1 MNRPCRAA
9 AWLLAALLAAVP
21 FAGCAAPS
29 SGGKPPSARSE
40 PMEISVAFWDLAEN
54 MMQDDPALRLLEQRL
69 NISIKPIPIK
79 IENYMQQI
87 QMWASTGQ
95 LPDVFSVDAVN
106 SQYYRSWR
114 DRGVIKPIPDD
125 LSAYP
130 HLQQYLSL
138 PGVDGLKDDGRLYF
152 IPRQTYDST
161 DYNVLDRIVVYRWD
175 LARQAGIDK
184 EPETWEEFRTMLKA
198 IVDRDPENKNV
209 QGLTAIGNLL
219 IGGLFWLYSSPAATS
234 DGSGSDFKWIKE
246 DGRYIPAVFSKH
258 SIESLKLLREFYD
271 SGLIDPDLPVT
282 RGEMARDKFAEGKAA
297 ALILAGG
304 AQNLDVS
311 IYKERWL
318 KLHPE
323 DTDTDFYNKVKL
335 LKPLPAIDGNRY
347 HAVFKTFWSESYVSA
362 KVDDRKMARIL
373 ELFDYMNSDE
383 FKEMR
388 RFGLENVDYVK
399 ENGRI
404 KPLDPSASV
413 MTKYKAF
420 STFASLLDWD
430 GMYKLDPDY
439 VGISPEA
446 KEAQRELIDYSM
458 RMTRKQI
465 YEPRLTQLSTPTK
478 DGFTIFDSDDM
489 IRVMISDLP
498 VEAAWQTIIDGYKE
512 KGLDRMVEE
521 VNVRAR
527 ELGIE

>member
-1 MNRPCRAA
+1 MNRSRRAA
-9 AWLLAALLAAVP
+9 PAWFLAVLLLIAPV
-21 FAGCAAPS
+21 AGCSGS
-29 SGGKPPSARSE
+29 SAGGMLPPARSE

-54 MMQDDPALRLLEQRL
+54 MIQDDPALKLLERKL
-69 NISIKPIPIK
+69 NIAIKPIPIK

-95 LPDVFSVDAVN
+95 LPDIFSVDAVN

-114 DRGVIKPIPDD
+114 DRGVIKAIPDD

-130 HLQQYLSL
+130 HLQAYLNL
-138 PGVDGLKDDGRLYF
+138 PGVDGLKDDGKLYF

-161 DYNVLDRIVVYRWD
+161 DYNVLDRLVVYRWD
-175 LARQAGIDK
+175 LARQAGIAK
-184 EPETWEEFRTMLKA
+184 EPETWEEFRAMLKA
-198 IVDRDPENKNV
+198 IVEQDPENKNIE
-209 QGLTAIGNLL
+209 GLTAIGNLL
-219 IGGLFWLYSSPAATS
+219 LGGVFWLYSSPAATS

-246 DGRYIPAVFSKH
+246 DGRYIPAVFSKR
-258 SIESLKLLREFYD
+258 SIESLKLLRDFYS

-304 AQNLDVS
+304 AENLDVS
-311 IYKERWL
+311 IYKKRWL

-323 DTDTDFYNKVKL
+323 DTDFYDKVKL

-373 ELFDYMNSDE
+373 ELFDYMNTDE

-388 RFGLENVDYVK
+388 RYGLENADYVK
-399 ENGRI
+399 AAGKIETI
-404 KPLDPSASV
+404 DPSASV
-413 MTKYKAF
+413 TSKYKAF
-420 STFASLLDWD
+420 SAFSNLLDWD
-430 GMYKLDPDY
+430 GMFKLNPDY

-446 KEAQRELIDYSM
+446 KEAQRELVDYSM
-458 RMTRKQI
+458 RTTRKQS
-465 YEPRLTQLSTPTK
+465 YEPKITQLSTPTK

-489 IRVMISDLP
+489 IRVMISDMP
-498 VEAAWQTIIDGYKE
+498 VEAAWQAIIDGYKE
-512 KGLDRMVEE
+512 KGLNRMIDE
-521 VNVRAR
+521 VNVKARA
-527 ELGIE
+527 LGIE

>member
-1 MNRPCRAA
+1 MSRSRRAA
-9 AWLLAALLAAVP
+9 AWLLSLLLAASL
-21 FAGCAAPS
+21 AGCSGPASDVKPS
-29 SGGKPPSARSE
+29 SARSE
-40 PMEISVAFWDLAEN
+40 PMEISVAFWDLAET
-54 MMQDDPALRLLEQRL
+54 MTQDDPALKLLEQKL
-69 NISIKPIPIK
+69 NITIKPIPIK
-79 IENYMQQI
+79 IENYVQQI
-87 QMWASTGQ
+87 QMWASNGQ
-95 LPDVFSVDAVN
+95 LPDIFSVDAVN
-106 SQYYRSWR
+106 SHYYKSWR

-130 HLQQYLSL
+130 NLQAYLSL
-138 PGVDGLKDDGRLYF
+138 PGTDDLKDDGKLYF

-161 DYNVLDRIVVYRWD
+161 DYNVLDRIVAYRWD
-175 LARQAGIDK
+175 LAQQAGITR
-184 EPETWEEFRTMLKA
+184 EPETWEEFRAMLKA
-198 IVDRDPENKNV
+198 IIDHDPEKKSV
-209 QGLTAIGNLL
+209 RGLTSVGNLL
-219 IGGLFWLYSSPAATS
+219 LGGLFWLYSSPAATS

-246 DGRYIPAVFSKH
+246 NGRYIPAVFSEH
-258 SIESLKLLREFYD
+258 SIESLKLLRDFYS

-282 RGEMARDKFAEGKAA
+282 RGEMGRDKFAEGKVA

-323 DTDTDFYNKVKL
+323 DTAFYDKVKL
-335 LKPLPAIDGNRY
+335 LKPLPAVDGNRY
-347 HAVFKTFWSESYVSA
+347 HAVFKTFWSESYISA

-373 ELFDYMNSDE
+373 ELLDYMNTDE

-388 RFGLENVDYVK
+388 RFGLDNEDFIR

-404 KPLDPSASV
+404 QPLDPDASV

-420 STFASLLDWD
+420 SAFANLLDWD
-430 GMYKLDPDY
+430 GMFKLNPDY
-439 VGISPEA
+439 VGITREA
-446 KEAQRELIDYSM
+446 KEAQRELVDYSM
-458 RMTRKQI
+458 RETRKQA
-465 YEPRLTQLSTPTK
+465 YEPRLTRLSTPTK

>member
-1 MNRPCRAA
+1 MNRSRRAA
-9 AWLLAALLAAVP
+9 VRLLAALLLV
-21 FAGCAAPS
+21 FSLAGCSGPS
-29 SGGKPPSARSE
+29 SDGKLLSARSE

-54 MMQDDPALRLLEQRL
+54 MMQDDPALRLLEQKL
-69 NISIKPIPIK
+69 NIAIKPIPIK

-95 LPDVFSVDAVN
+95 LPDIFSVDAVN

-114 DRGVIKPIPDD
+114 DRGVIKPIPDE

-130 HLQQYLSL
+130 NLQAYLRL
-138 PGVDGLKDDGRLYF
+138 PGTDGLKDDGKLYF

-175 LARQAGIDK
+175 LAQKAGIAK
-184 EPETWEEFRTMLKA
+184 EPETWNEFRAMLKA
-198 IVDRDPENKNV
+198 IVDRDPENKHIR
-209 QGLTAIGNLL
+209 GLTANGNLL
-219 IGGLFWLYSSPAATS
+219 LGGLFWLYSTPAATS
-234 DGSGSDFKWIKE
+234 DGSGSDFKWIRE
-246 DGRYIPAVFSKH
+246 DGRYIPAVFSKG
-258 SIESLKLLREFYD
+258 SIESLKLLRDFYV

-282 RGEMARDKFAEGKAA
+282 RGEMARDKFAQGKVA

-304 AQNLDVS
+304 AQKLDVS
-311 IYKERWL
+311 IYREGWL
-318 KLHPE
+318 KFHPE
-323 DTDTDFYNKVKL
+323 DTAFYDKIKL

-347 HAVFKTFWSESYVSA
+347 HAVFKTFWSESYISA

-373 ELFDYMNSDE
+373 ELFDYLNTAE

-388 RFGLENVDYVK
+388 RFGLENADFVREY
-399 ENGRI
+399 GRI
-404 KPLDPSASV
+404 MPLDPEASV

-420 STFASLLDWD
+420 STFANLLDWD
-430 GMYKLDPDY
+430 GMFTLNPDY
-439 VGISPEA
+439 TGISPEA
-446 KEAQRELIDYSM
+446 KEAQLELVDYSM
-458 RMTRKQI
+458 RTTRKQM
-465 YEPRLTQLSTPTK
+465 YEPKLTQLSTPAK

-498 VEAAWQTIIDGYKE
+498 VETAWQTIIDGYKE
-512 KGLDRMVEE
+512 KGLDRMIEE
-521 VNVRAR
+521 VNARAR